1 MAKATVYSEEIASA
15 ICERLACGESLRKI
29 CGDEKMPALRTV
41 FDWLADDRF
50 LSFRTKYAHAR
61 EAQADTLFDE
71 ILDIADTPQLGEKT
85 KTKPDGEVEVT
96 SGDMIDHRRL
106 QIETRKWMASKLHPK
121 KYGDKLDLNVDGQ
134 MTLTPQIM
142 INGKSG

>member
-1 MAKATVYSEEIASA
+1 MAKATGYSEEIASA

-29 CGDEKMPALRTV
+29 CSDEKMPALRTV
-41 FDWLADDRF
+41 FDWLADDRY
-50 LSFRTKYAHAR
+50 LPFRTKYAHAR

-85 KTKPDGEVEVT
+85 KTKPDGDVEVT

-106 QIETRKWMASKLHPK
+106 QIETRKWMASKLYPK